1 MARIACYTHPDF
13 DLHTQGS
20 RHPERPERTKAL
32 IRRLSVTEFWD
43 DLDVVLPEPA
53 SVDDIA
59 LVHDRAYIERVERIC
74 EQGGGLVDG
83 LETGVNRGSYRIA
96 QLAVGAVTGAI
107 DRVVG
112 GKNSA
117 AFCAVRPPGH
127 HALQRSA
134 MGFCLFNNAAIG
146 ARYARQ
152 IYGVERV
159 LIVDWDFHHGNGTQ
173 ETFWRDGSVMCFS
186 VHCSPAYPYS
196 GFADQRGEGPGEGLI
211 VNAPLA
217 PGAGHYEY
225 ADAFENVLKPAAERF
240 EPDLVLISAG
250 FDAHRSDPLSL
261 MRIDEADFR
270 EFTDRVRDI
279 ADRFAGG
286 RIVSVLEGGYNVDT
300 LASSAEGHVRRLL
313 A

>member
-1 MARIACYTHPDF
+1 
-13 DLHTQGS
+13 
-20 RHPERPERTKAL
+20 
-32 IRRLSVTEFWD
+32 
-43 DLDVVLPEPA
+43 
-53 SVDDIA
+53 
-59 LVHDRAYIERVERIC
+59 
-74 EQGGGLVDG
+74 
-83 LETGVNRGSYRIA
+83 
-96 QLAVGAVTGAI
+96 
-107 DRVVG
+107 
-112 GKNSA
+112 
-117 AFCAVRPPGH
+117 PPGH
-127 HALQRSA
+127 HALHGSA
-134 MGFCLFNNAAIG
+134 MGFCLFNNVAIG

-152 IYGVERV
+152 KHGIERV

-196 GFADQRGEGPGEGLI
+196 GFVDQRGEGPGEGLI

-225 ADAFENVLKPAAERF
+225 ADAFENTLKPAAERF
-240 EPDLVLISAG
+240 EPELVLISAG

-261 MRIDEADFR
+261 MRIDETDFR

-300 LASSAEGHVRRLL
+300 LASSAEEHVRRLL
-313 A
+313 T